1 MSAVS
6 APTAPA
12 TQLMSWSNYAIDQN
26 IDATRTRIIER
37 KENVFTEGDDVTH
50 IYRVEAV
57 HVCIYRMLADGRRQI
72 VGFAFP
78 GDFIGLGAVG
88 HHTTNAEA
96 TERTRLQ
103 SLPVS
108 DLHRVVR
115 DSPQLGLDLYAALS
129 EELASTRELL
139 ISIGQKT
146 AQERVAGFLLLL
158 SKRNV
163 RRGEDPDTI
172 VLPMT
177 RTDIADY
184 LGLTIETVS
193 RTMTKLRMNGLID
206 IEQCIIVTIQ
216 DHEALNDVAEGV
228 SL

>member
-1 MSAVS
+1 MLDVC
-6 APTAPA
+6 APTASA
-12 TQLMSWSNYAIDQN
+12 TQLMPWSNYAIDQN
-26 IDATRTRIIER
+26 IDASRTRVVER
-37 KENVFTEGDDVTH
+37 KENVFSEGDGVTH
-50 IYRVEAV
+50 VYRVEAG

-72 VGFAFP
+72 VDFAFP
-78 GDFIGLGAVG
+78 GDFVGLGAVG

-103 SLPVS
+103 SLPVAE
-108 DLHRVVR
+108 LRRIVR

-158 SKRNV
+158 SERNA
-163 RRGEDPDTI
+163 RRSEDPDTI

-193 RTMTKLRMNGLID
+193 RTMTKLRMTGLID
-206 IEQCIIVTIQ
+206 IEQCVIVTIQ
-216 DHEALNDVAEGV
+216 DHEALNDVAEGG